1 MSMKQKTSNM
11 VNFFN
16 FEIKEDHILDKGLKH
31 YFFRFIPPNTSIMTD
46 DEFILEISNLQNLMD
61 KLNCSFQIFVCDKT
75 ENLSKNKNFFKTF
88 KEEYDYLTSDIL
100 STIENNEISS
110 KSIQRSYYFVFK
122 IKDEQEYITINNTL
136 LSKGI
141 SYKLIEK
148 EELITLH
155 RNFLLREF
163 NHINFSYFENDISNK
178 FETLK
183 EKQKK
188 KTTKEE
194 YFNEDLTK
202 RITPISM
209 KFNTYNIIQNGFLR
223 KVIMIKNIPSKDI
236 LGYFKEIS
244 KYKNTTFSMRVTPL
258 VDHEIARL
266 LNTQI
271 NNNKIIN
278 KNKAT
283 DELESGKN
291 IDDLKDFYTSLL
303 KDNNKVFYMSIYI
316 EIYGEDKEDLKRN
329 LTNIKSNLFA
339 LGVTFD
345 ELPDEQKEG
354 FLSVSPLGKDYF
366 ISCANNLPSNTLA
379 SMYPFSFSAKTDENG
394 LFLGETIDGGNVF
407 VDPYLRNNNTPNGN
421 IAIFGTSGYGKTYLQ
436 KKILSQLIMSGC
448 KTYTLDAEDEY
459 AEMYTKLNG
468 TVINCTSDKFK
479 INVFEVRQIKGS
491 EDDFNDDDEL
501 DVNNKAVYFQH
512 LSWLKDFFTVLFR
525 NITDKELS
533 ALMLYV
539 DETYRFKN
547 IDKNT
552 DCKNLKET
560 DYPIFTDLYNVIR
573 ADVDKKQKQFD
584 IIDQKT
590 SKDLLLMIA
599 DCHNGSLGYLLNGH
613 TKIKDSNNI
622 CFCIRDLLSSSND
635 RVQATLFNIMT
646 YIWNKITLKE
656 SRIVFDIDELHI
668 YFEDKNMIVGKY
680 IKNFI
685 KRVRKYGSIIITST
699 QNFSDVTRDDIL
711 HITMGIFNNSA
722 IKFVF
727 FPGEADV
734 KQAVKC
740 LDLTDGEENLLNR
753 QDRHH
758 CLLKVGSEKY
768 YVKVGTL
775 PYEENLFGKASVG

>member
-1 MSMKQKTSNM
+1 MSIQQKKSNI
-11 VNFFN
+11 VNLFN
-16 FEIKEDHILDKGLKH
+16 FEIKENHIIDNGIKH
-31 YFFRFIPPNTSIMTD
+31 YFFKFIPPNTSIMTD
-46 DEFILEISNLQNLMD
+46 TEFTLEINNLQNLMD

-75 ENLSKNKNFFKTF
+75 EDLSKNKNFFRNF
-88 KEEYDYLTSDIL
+88 IEEYDYLTSDII
-100 STIENNEISS
+100 STIENNEIGS
-110 KSIQRSYYFVFK
+110 KSIQRSYYFIFK
-122 IKDEQEYITINNTL
+122 LKTENEYINISNTL

-141 SYKLIEK
+141 SFKLIER
-148 EELITLH
+148 EELVTLH

-163 NHINFSYFENDISNK
+163 NHLNFLYYEKGILGK

-183 EKQKK
+183 DKEKK
-188 KTTKEE
+188 KTNKDE
-194 YFNEDLTK
+194 YFKSELTK
-202 RITPISM
+202 RITPTSL
-209 KFNTYNIIQNGFLR
+209 KFNTYNIVQNDFLR
-223 KVIMIKNIPSKDI
+223 KVIMIKNIPTKDI

-258 VDHEIARL
+258 VDHEISRL
-266 LNTQI
+266 LNAQI
-271 NNNKIIN
+271 NNNKIMN

-283 DELESGKN
+283 EEIINEKN
-291 IDDLKDFYTSLL
+291 IDDLKQFYTSLL
-303 KDNNKVFYMSIYI
+303 KDSNKVFYMSIYI
-316 EIYGEDKEDLKRN
+316 EIYGNDVKSLKQN
-329 LTNIKSNLFA
+329 MDIIKSNLFA
-339 LGVTFD
+339 LGVTYD
-345 ELPDEQKEG
+345 ELPDEQKQG
-354 FLSVSPLGKDYF
+354 FLSMTPTGKDYF
-366 ISCANNLPSNTLA
+366 VSCANNLPSNTLA
-379 SMYPFSFSAKTDENG
+379 SMYPFSFSAKTDDNG
-394 LFLGETIDGGNVF
+394 LIIGETVDGGNVF
-407 VDPYLRNNNTPNGN
+407 VDPFLRNNNAPNGN

-448 KTYTLDAEDEY
+448 TTYTLDAEDEY
-459 AEMYTKLNG
+459 AEMYTKLGG

-479 INVFEVRQIKGS
+479 INVFEVRQIKSIDEDS
-491 EDDFNDDDEL
+491 ENDEL
-501 DVNNKAVYFQH
+501 NLDTNSVYFQH

-525 NITDKELS
+525 TITDKELS

-539 DETYRFKN
+539 DEMYKLKGITS
-547 IDKNT
+547 DT
-552 DCKNLKET
+552 DCKRLIET

-573 ADVDKKQKQFD
+573 NDIDNKQKQFD
-584 IIDQKT
+584 IIDDKT
-590 SKDLLLMIA
+590 SKDLLLIIA

-646 YIWNKITLKE
+646 YIWNKITLRE

-734 KQAVKC
+734 KQAVSC
-740 LDLTDGEENLLNR
+740 LDLTGGEENLLNR

-775 PYEENLFGKASVG
+775 PYEEELFGKASVG